1 MASKIVSVDAGSPA
15 ARAGLRAGETLLQI
29 DGTAIRDVLDYK
41 FYSYDARLTLRV
53 LEAEFALFWILVVA
67 GCVLYETDVLP
78 QGSMVGDAQ
87 AEYILQT
94 VGILLTVCLIPLS
107 LRMFSLSLTRYVRQL
122 SLPEALVSYRRWC
135 EIRLA
140 MLLAPA
146 LFNLTVYYTTL
157 DVTSLLCMGMLLV
170 ASLFCVPG
178 RGRLMRELD
187 LQKDEPEK

>member
-1 MASKIVSVDAGSPA
+1 MEKKISCL
-15 ARAGLRAGETLLQI
+15 LRLLE
-29 DGTAIRDVLDYK
+29 V
-41 FYSYDARLTLRV
+41 
-53 LEAEFALFWILVVA
+53 EFALWWIFAVVW
-67 GCVLYETDVLP
+67 CVLYETDVFP
-78 QGSMVGDAQ
+78 QGSLVDDVR

-94 VGILLTVCLIPLS
+94 VGILLAVCLIPLS

-140 MLLAPA
+140 MLGAPV

-157 DVTSLLCMGMLLV
+157 NLTSLLCVGMLLV

-178 RGRLMRELD
+178 RRRLMRELD
-187 LQKDEPEK
+187 LEIDGDQK

>member
-1 MASKIVSVDAGSPA
+1 MEKRI
-15 ARAGLRAGETLLQI
+15 T
-29 DGTAIRDVLDYK
+29 
-41 FYSYDARLTLRV
+41 RLLRV
-53 LEAEFALFWILVVA
+53 LEAEFALFWILLMA

-94 VGILLTVCLIPLS
+94 AGILLTVCMIPLS
-107 LRMFSLSLTRYVRQL
+107 LRMFSLSLTRYVCRL

-146 LFNLTVYYTTL
+146 LFNLTVYYTTF
-157 DVTSLLCMGMLLV
+157 DVASLLCMGMLLV

-187 LQKDEPEK
+187 LQENELEK

>member
-1 MASKIVSVDAGSPA
+1 M
-15 ARAGLRAGETLLQI
+15 T
-29 DGTAIRDVLDYK
+29 
-41 FYSYDARLTLRV
+41 RLLRV

-78 QGSMVGDAQ
+78 QGGMVGDAQ

-122 SLPEALVSYRRWC
+122 SLPEAC

>member
-1 MASKIVSVDAGSPA
+1 
-15 ARAGLRAGETLLQI
+15 
-29 DGTAIRDVLDYK
+29 
-41 FYSYDARLTLRV
+41 
-53 LEAEFALFWILVVA
+53 
-67 GCVLYETDVLP
+67 
-78 QGSMVGDAQ
+78 
-87 AEYILQT
+87 
-94 VGILLTVCLIPLS
+94 
-107 LRMFSLSLTRYVRQL
+107 MFSLSLTRYVRQL

>member
-1 MASKIVSVDAGSPA
+1 MEKKISCL
-15 ARAGLRAGETLLQI
+15 LRLLE
-29 DGTAIRDVLDYK
+29 V
-41 FYSYDARLTLRV
+41 
-53 LEAEFALFWILVVA
+53 EFALWWIFAVVW
-67 GCVLYETDVLP
+67 CVLYETDVFP
-78 QGSMVGDAQ
+78 QGSLVGDVR

-94 VGILLTVCLIPLS
+94 VGILLAVCLIPLS

-140 MLLAPA
+140 MLVAPV

-157 DVTSLLCMGMLLV
+157 NLTSLLCVGMLLV

-178 RGRLMRELD
+178 RRRLMRELD
-187 LQKDEPEK
+187 LEIDGDQK

>member
-1 MASKIVSVDAGSPA
+1 MEK
-15 ARAGLRAGETLLQI
+15 RMT
-29 DGTAIRDVLDYK
+29 
-41 FYSYDARLTLRV
+41 RLLRV

-107 LRMFSLSLTRYVRQL
+107 LRMFSLSLTRYVR
-122 SLPEALVSYRRWC
+122 RWC

>member
-1 MASKIVSVDAGSPA
+1 
-15 ARAGLRAGETLLQI
+15 
-29 DGTAIRDVLDYK
+29 
-41 FYSYDARLTLRV
+41 
-53 LEAEFALFWILVVA
+53 
-67 GCVLYETDVLP
+67 
-78 QGSMVGDAQ
+78 
-87 AEYILQT
+87 
-94 VGILLTVCLIPLS
+94 
-107 LRMFSLSLTRYVRQL
+107 MFSLSLTRYVRQL

-140 MLLAPA
+140 MLLDPA

>member
-1 MASKIVSVDAGSPA
+1 MEK
-15 ARAGLRAGETLLQI
+15 RMT
-29 DGTAIRDVLDYK
+29 
-41 FYSYDARLTLRV
+41 RLLRV

-67 GCVLYETDVLP
+67 GCVSYEMDVLP

-135 EIRLA
+135 EIVWPCCWPRHCLILPCIILRS
-140 MLLAPA
+140 MLP
-146 LFNLTVYYTTL
+146 V
-157 DVTSLLCMGMLLV
+157 C
-170 ASLFCVPG
+170 CVWACCW
-178 RGRLMRELD
+178 
-187 LQKDEPEK
+187 